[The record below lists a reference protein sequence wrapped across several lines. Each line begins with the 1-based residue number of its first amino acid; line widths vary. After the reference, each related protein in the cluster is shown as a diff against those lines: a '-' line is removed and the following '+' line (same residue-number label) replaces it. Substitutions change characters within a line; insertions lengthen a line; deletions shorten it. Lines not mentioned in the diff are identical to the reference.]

1 MYVSSSPHAWYK
13 TVFSQLSVAVF
24 SVLQHHVIFG
34 EGDLEAEGDLEDEEH
49 GEHEEMEFDEPIPE
63 EDEEDEEM
71 FRDSADILP
80 PKLPAEPPILSINLG
95 SPASL
100 SFNIP

>member
-1 MYVSSSPHAWYK
+1 MIHLRPQFHS
-13 TVFSQLSVAVF
+13 
-24 SVLQHHVIFG
+24 IFDNDG
-34 EGDLEAEGDLEDEEH
+34 ER
-49 GEHEEMEFDEPIPE
+49 EHEADLDDQEEIEYEEPIPE
-63 EDEEDEEM
+63 EDEEDEEL
-71 FRDSADILP
+71 FSEADMLP

>member
-1 MYVSSSPHAWYK
+1 M
-13 TVFSQLSVAVF
+13 
-24 SVLQHHVIFG
+24 QHHVIF
-34 EGDLEAEGDLEDEEH
+34 DEAEPEAEADM
-49 GEHEEMEFDEPIPE
+49 EHEEHDEIEFDEPIPE

-71 FRDSADILP
+71 FRDSTDILPLP
-80 PKLPAEPPILSINLG
+80 PKLPAEPPVLSINLG